1 LYIAIHRRLHRDGRH
16 LRRRATSRNKGDR
29 RALTKS
35 RMILHA
41 ERGANIHQ
49 IAAWSGHETLKEI
62 ERYTRAAEKR
72 RLLSPEPSVLETGL
86 FLEA

>member
-1 LYIAIHRRLHRDGRH
+1 MAGVPEGKTSHG
-16 LRRRATSRNKGDR
+16 LR
-29 RALTKS
+29 KS